1 MSVVRTKVMNRFP
14 IVWAAVALPSLLSL
28 VSPPSA
34 ALGICAAHLQ
44 SDGDDAEVIVSGI
57 ISELDF
63 PIGFLVLEDP
73 EEKDLPFEGCNEIEV
88 WLLDDIPSDCHVGGS
103 AQASG
108 FVDMDELGPFLE
120 ADRVSC

>member
-1 MSVVRTKVMNRFP
+1 MNRLA
-14 IVWAAVALPSLLSL
+14 IVWAAVALASLLSL

-44 SDGDDAEVIVSGI
+44 LDSNDAEVIVSGI

-63 PIGFLVLEDP
+63 SIGFLVLEDP
-73 EEKDLPFEGCNEIEV
+73 EEQDLPFDGCNEIEV
-88 WLLDDIPSDCHVGGS
+88 WLLDDIPSDCQRGGS

-108 FVDMDELGPFLE
+108 VVEMDELGPFLE